1 MLTSGD
7 DSAPFK
13 IVETKPFIE
22 VNPTELTFK
31 KAGETK
37 VVDISASG
45 AFSMSAAPAGFTA
58 EAKGGRVLITAANN
72 TGAQRTGKIT
82 FQLKA
87 DPSKKVDV
95 NLTQQ
100 G

>member
-1 MLTSGD
+1 MTGWVKLVWL
-7 DSAPFK
+7 FQ
-13 IVETKPFIE
+13 
-22 VNPTELTFK
+22 PTELNFK